1 MFFTVL
7 SAVSVRSGGESV
19 SGTADVG
26 RGQVGDGESERFFD
40 RSVYVCDDAVREHEE
55 HTAGAGGYV
64 HMFTVDD
71 AFDFGGFGLL
81 IFGQRFAVGEEF
93 REFDR
98 DRDGGVAVREHRF
111 EL

>member
-7 SAVSVRSGGESV
+7 SAVSVWSGGESV
-19 SGTADVG
+19 SGTAGVG

-40 RSVYVCDDAVREHEE
+40 RGVYVCDDAVREHEE

-71 AFDFGGFGLL
+71 AFDFSGFGLL
-81 IFGQRFAVGEEF
+81 LFGQKLVVVQSLSH
-93 REFDR
+93 R
-98 DRDGGVAVREHRF
+98 D
-111 EL
+111 